1 MRARPPPFLISR
13 NYEPSQSGMARRWSF
28 LQWRDHNRLACALDN
43 CLQLV
48 LLRLR
53 HPELVQGLLK
63 IAHKD
68 LPFVRRDHQVP
79 MGVPHRTTRV
89 LLRAAG
95 GLANHLSDIV
105 LEPRG
110 GDPMVRLVDAR

>member
-1 MRARPPPFLISR
+1 MPTYRAAVTRVSR
-13 NYEPSQSGMARRWSF
+13 SAMHRFRRAQGVPSRKGDYETSQSGTARRWSF

-43 CLQLV
+43 WLQLV

-63 IAHKD
+63 IAHED
-68 LPFVRRDHQVP
+68 LPFVRRDHEVP

-95 GLANHLSDIV
+95 G
-105 LEPRG
+105 
-110 GDPMVRLVDAR
+110 